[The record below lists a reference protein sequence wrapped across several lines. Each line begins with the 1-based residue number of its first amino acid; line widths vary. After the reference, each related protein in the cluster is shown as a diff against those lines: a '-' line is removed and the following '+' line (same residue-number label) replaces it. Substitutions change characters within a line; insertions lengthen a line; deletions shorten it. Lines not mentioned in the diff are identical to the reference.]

1 MTEALLLLK
10 LVLNLSCRSDESL
23 LRDEILHVLDELVDG
38 ALAEVKHSV
47 LHHEVDKVEEL
58 LQLAELIA
66 LLLILSDVQVEPAL
80 ANILERCLD
89 DLGELI
95 APAD

>member
-1 MTEALLLLK
+1 MTEALLLLE

-23 LRDEILHVLDELVDG
+23 FRDEIFHVLDELVDG

>member
-1 MTEALLLLK
+1 MTEALLLLE

-23 LRDEILHVLDELVDG
+23 FRDEIFHVLDELVDG

-66 LLLILSDVQVEPAL
+66 LLLILGDVQVEPAL